1 MQELLEVI
9 TLAYKKLSAQNI
21 VLFLLLIKIIFC
33 ALGGLIVTYV
43 HSKFSYKWLRNNFN
57 IYVGITL
64 PVIGLV
70 ITTVIGSNIALSI
83 GMIGALSIVRFRTP
97 IRTPYELVHYFSL
110 LTIGISAKVDLSI
123 TVVLIVLL
131 SILPYF
137 IRRFSLIKDNSSGN
151 DGKLSLN
158 FHGLMKENDFKKIT
172 SDKNIRNY
180 SVKNEGDK
188 YDISGFMIFDKSV
201 DKDKFLFKKKG
212 SVNEKSILFCLSLVK
227 TRNFNLCPFPK
238 KLFSDKPIVAWAP
251 FADEY
256 PPPNENS
263 PVLVSSTSILTSI
276 TFVLVE

>member
-97 IRTPYELVHYFSL
+97 IKEPEELTYIFLSIAIGLATGANQYKASFIGVALTIFFIYLTKWLSRKKVKSNLIKISINGLYFEDMDSL
-110 LTIGISAKVDLSI
+110 LEIVASNAERVDFYNLGINSI
-123 TVVLIVLL
+123 DNKQITSLTL
-131 SILPYF
+131 
-137 IRRFSLIKDNSSGN
+137 SLIPKSFVEVNNIAKEISS
-151 DGKLSLN
+151 KFESVSL
-158 FHGLMKENDFKKIT
+158 T
-172 SDKNIRNY
+172 
-180 SVKNEGDK
+180 
-188 YDISGFMIFDKSV
+188 IFDSQ
-201 DKDKFLFKKKG
+201 
-212 SVNEKSILFCLSLVK
+212 
-227 TRNFNLCPFPK
+227 
-238 KLFSDKPIVAWAP
+238 
-251 FADEY
+251 Y
-256 PPPNENS
+256 
-263 PVLVSSTSILTSI
+263 
-276 TFVLVE
+276 

>member
-1 MQELLEVI
+1 MQDLLEII

-33 ALGGLIVTYV
+33 AVGGLIVTYI

-123 TVVLIVLL
+123 TLVLIIIL
-131 SILPYF
+131 SMLPYF
-137 IRRFSLIKDNSSGN
+137 IKRFSLIGENSLSESE
-151 DGKLSLN
+151 GKLLLN
-158 FHGLMKENDFKKIT
+158 FQGLMKENELNKIVNE
-172 SDKNIRNY
+172 KNIKNY
-180 SVKNEGDK
+180 SVKKEGDNLN
-188 YDISGFMIFDKSV
+188 ISGSAVFSNSREKE
-201 DKDKFLFKKKG
+201 KFL
-212 SVNEKSILFCLSLVK
+212 NEWSSKINSYNVDL
-227 TRNFNLCPFPK
+227 
-238 KLFSDKPIVAWAP
+238 
-251 FADEY
+251 DES
-256 PPPNENS
+256 N
-263 PVLVSSTSILTSI
+263 
-276 TFVLVE
+276 

>member
-1 MQELLEVI
+1 MQDLLEII

-33 ALGGLIVTYV
+33 AIGGLIVTYI

-123 TVVLIVLL
+123 TIVLIIIL

-137 IRRFSLIKDNSSGN
+137 IKRFSLISENSLSESE
-151 DGKLSLN
+151 GKLLLN
-158 FHGLMKENDFKKIT
+158 FQGLMKENELNKIANE
-172 SDKNIRNY
+172 KNIKNY
-180 SVKNEGDK
+180 SVKKEGDSFN
-188 YDISGFMIFDKSV
+188 ISGSAIFSDAREKE
-201 DKDKFLFKKKG
+201 KFL
-212 SVNEKSILFCLSLVK
+212 NEWSSKINSYNVDL
-227 TRNFNLCPFPK
+227 
-238 KLFSDKPIVAWAP
+238 
-251 FADEY
+251 DES
-256 PPPNENS
+256 N
-263 PVLVSSTSILTSI
+263 
-276 TFVLVE
+276 

>member
-1 MQELLEVI
+1 MQDLLEII

-21 VLFLLLIKIIFC
+21 VLFLLLIKIVFC
-33 ALGGLIVTYV
+33 AIGGLVVTYV

-123 TVVLIVLL
+123 TLILISLL

-137 IRRFSLIKDNSSGN
+137 IKRFSLINKNTLDDN
-151 DGKLSLN
+151 GKLSLN
-158 FHGLMKENDFKKIT
+158 FQGLMKENDFKKII
-172 SDKNIRNY
+172 SVKNIRNY
-180 SVKNEGDK
+180 SVKNEGDNFN
-188 YDISGFMIFDKSV
+188 ISGYALFNEV
-201 DKDKFLFKKKG
+201 RDKDIFL
-212 SVNEKSILFCLSLVK
+212 NEWS
-227 TRNFNLCPFPK
+227 PK
-238 KLFSDKPIVAWAP
+238 INSYNVDL
-251 FADEY
+251 DE
-256 PPPNENS
+256 NN
-263 PVLVSSTSILTSI
+263 
-276 TFVLVE
+276 

>member
-1 MQELLEVI
+1 MQDFLEII

-33 ALGGLIVTYV
+33 AVGGLIVTYI

-123 TVVLIVLL
+123 TVVLIIIL
-131 SILPYF
+131 SMLPYF
-137 IRRFSLIKDNSSGN
+137 IKRFSLIGENSLSESE
-151 DGKLSLN
+151 GKLLLN
-158 FHGLMKENDFKKIT
+158 FQGLMKENELNKIVNE
-172 SDKNIRNY
+172 KNIKNY
-180 SVKNEGDK
+180 SVKKEGDNLN
-188 YDISGFMIFDKSV
+188 ISGSAVFSDSREKE
-201 DKDKFLFKKKG
+201 KFL
-212 SVNEKSILFCLSLVK
+212 NEWSSKINSYNVDL
-227 TRNFNLCPFPK
+227 
-238 KLFSDKPIVAWAP
+238 
-251 FADEY
+251 DES
-256 PPPNENS
+256 N
-263 PVLVSSTSILTSI
+263 
-276 TFVLVE
+276 

>member
-1 MQELLEVI
+1 MQDFLEII

-33 ALGGLIVTYV
+33 AVGGLIVTYI

-123 TVVLIVLL
+123 TLVLIIIL
-131 SILPYF
+131 SMLPYF
-137 IRRFSLIKDNSSGN
+137 IKRFSLIGENSLSESE
-151 DGKLSLN
+151 GKLLLN
-158 FHGLMKENDFKKIT
+158 FQGLMKENELNKIVNE
-172 SDKNIRNY
+172 KNIKNY
-180 SVKNEGDK
+180 SVKKEGDNLN
-188 YDISGFMIFDKSV
+188 ISGSAVFSDSREKE
-201 DKDKFLFKKKG
+201 KFL
-212 SVNEKSILFCLSLVK
+212 NEWSAKINSYNVDL
-227 TRNFNLCPFPK
+227 
-238 KLFSDKPIVAWAP
+238 
-251 FADEY
+251 DES
-256 PPPNENS
+256 N
-263 PVLVSSTSILTSI
+263 
-276 TFVLVE
+276 

>member
-97 IRTPYELVHYFSL
+97 
-110 LTIGISAKVDLSI
+110 
-123 TVVLIVLL
+123 
-131 SILPYF
+131 
-137 IRRFSLIKDNSSGN
+137 
-151 DGKLSLN
+151 
-158 FHGLMKENDFKKIT
+158 
-172 SDKNIRNY
+172 
-180 SVKNEGDK
+180 VKNPSELIINPLK
-188 YDISGFMIFDKSV
+188 I
-201 DKDKFLFKKKG
+201 
-212 SVNEKSILFCLSLVK
+212 N
-227 TRNFNLCPFPK
+227 
-238 KLFSDKPIVAWAP
+238 
-251 FADEY
+251 
-256 PPPNENS
+256 
-263 PVLVSSTSILTSI
+263 
-276 TFVLVE
+276 